1 VGNGKS
7 SMPGV
12 EEPVYWW
19 IPDIAPSGMMFYTGN
34 LFPDWRGNLFVGGLE
49 ARCLVRLVLDK
60 NEVVAEERL
69 LLDRKESIR
78 DIRQGPDGAVY
89 VLTRSGSLLR
99 ITPKR

>member
-1 VGNGKS
+1 
-7 SMPGV
+7 MPGV

-49 ARCLVRLVLDK
+49 AKALVRLVLDK

-69 LLDRKESIR
+69 LLDRKEAIR

-89 VLTRSGSLLR
+89 LLTRSGKLLR
-99 ITPKR
+99 VTPKR